1 MKKLQIGIIGAGRI
15 GKIHAESIQTRI
27 PDACVNTI
35 SDPYDDDLDITAEK
49 FAIKN
54 VSRDYEEIIENPQID
69 AVVICSPTDT
79 HSKIAMEAA
88 RLKKHIFCEKPVDL
102 SLEKIEETIRIVKKN
117 KVKMQVGFNRRFD
130 HNFKRVK
137 EYIKMGRAGY
147 VHTLK
152 IISRDPCPPPA
163 EYIGKSGGIFSD
175 MTIHDFDMAIFLLG
189 KNIEQVFSRGE
200 VLIDPEIGKAG
211 DYDTAMTMLRFK
223 NGTLAM
229 IENSRKASYGYD
241 QRIEVF
247 GSNGYIFADNDT
259 LTRIQIGDEKGIHN
273 EKPLHFFLERYM
285 DSFIEEMKQFVFA
298 VNNDKPVPV
307 SVEEGLMSA
316 ILAKAAKESAMENK
330 PVFID
335 L

>member
-1 MKKLQIGIIGAGRI
+1 MNKLQTGIIGAGRI

-35 SDPYDDDLDITAEK
+35 SDPYADDLETTAK
-49 FAIKN
+49 KYGIKN
-54 VSRDYEEIIENPQID
+54 ISRDYNEIIKNPGID

-88 RLKKHIFCEKPVDL
+88 KCKKHIFCEKPVDL
-102 SLEKIEETIRIVKKN
+102 SLEKIEETIRVVKKN

-137 EYIKMGRAGY
+137 EYIEMGKAGH

-189 KNIEQVFSRGE
+189 KEIEQVYSRGE

-247 GSNGYIFADNDT
+247 GSKGYISAGNDT
-259 LTRIQIGDEKGIHN
+259 FAKVQVGDEEGIHN
-273 EKPLHFFLERYM
+273 EKPLNFFLERYM
-285 DSFIEEMKQFVFA
+285 ESFIEEMKQFVFA
-298 VNNDKPVPV
+298 VNNDKPVPIC
-307 SVEEGLMSA
+307 VEDGLLSA
-316 ILAKAAKESAMENK
+316 VLAKAAKESAKENK
-330 PVFID
+330 PVFTN